1 MRAAFG
7 FFVSKTNLCSVKYIH
22 YTKSSKLWLCS
33 APFSHLEGSHK
44 ILIFSTIYQ
53 QGENYS
59 LSWKGE
65 VGRAPQFLNKD
76 FLLFFSTLTSPRFF
90 FSGEF
95 RESFVITEN
104 TFTATSWQCFIL
116 IDTSRSRKKHTGNLS
131 VLLCSHG
138 KFTIYP
144 TMNISS
150 SQRSVQFHQFVNL
163 KSLFSSTGRSIDQHS
178 FTGCIYIIFVY
189 LDLIVVEGV
198 GMCTSLHIK

>member
-1 MRAAFG
+1 MKIILYLGKGRWGGPPNSLIKISF
-7 FFVSKTNLCSVKYIH
+7 Y
-22 YTKSSKLWLCS
+22 
-33 APFSHLEGSHK
+33 FSPHL
-44 ILIFSTIYQ
+44 Q
-53 QGENYS
+53 
-59 LSWKGE
+59 
-65 VGRAPQFLNKD
+65 VPA
-76 FLLFFSTLTSPRFF
+76 FF